1 MAKKAFT
8 PIPPMAELPPAE
20 EINVREVLDKYLTGE
35 IDLICVLGPTA
46 SGKTRYAVK
55 LAREIN
61 ALLADP
67 SAEASAKEK
76 RATPLAAGGG
86 ARSEGVGGVLFVA
99 DGSAEGAG
107 AEIISADSRQVYRG
121 MDIGTG
127 KDLSEYEEI
136 PYHLMDIV
144 DAGTKYNIFEY
155 QRDFERAYKDI
166 LDRGG
171 IPILCGGSGL
181 YIEAATCGYSLPEVP
196 PDPELRAELEKKS
209 DEELV
214 AQLAS
219 LKPLHN
225 TTDYDTRKRL
235 IRALEIAIYEA
246 EHPVERT
253 SFLPKN
259 TYYIGTLVTREE
271 RNARIDRRLDARL
284 EEGMTE
290 EIRGLLESIPA
301 EDLIYYG
308 LEYKFV
314 TLHLTGELTFDQMR
328 TQLATAIHQ
337 FAKRQMTWF
346 RGMERKGIRIHWT
359 KI

>member
-1 MAKKAFT
+1 
-8 PIPPMAELPPAE
+8 MAELPPAE
-20 EINVREVLDKYLTGE
+20 EIDVQEILDRYIRGE

-46 SGKTRYAVK
+46 SGKTRYAVR
-55 LAREIN
+55 LARQIN
-61 ALLADP
+61 ALQAV
-67 SAEASAKEK
+67 S
-76 RATPLAAGGG
+76 G
-86 ARSEGVGGVLFVA
+86 EGK
-99 DGSAEGAG
+99 AG

-127 KDLSEYEEI
+127 KDLGEYEEI
-136 PYHLMDIV
+136 PYHLTDIAE
-144 DAGTKYNIFEY
+144 AGEKYNIFEY
-155 QRDFERAYKDI
+155 QRDFEKVYRDI
-166 LDRGG
+166 RRRGG
-171 IPILCGGSGL
+171 VPILCGGSGL
-181 YIEAATCGYSLPEVP
+181 YIEAATRGYSLPEVP
-196 PDPELRAELEKKS
+196 ADPALREELEKET
-209 DEELV
+209 DEELIKR
-214 AQLAS
+214 LAA

-253 SFLPKN
+253 SYLPKN
-259 TYYIGTLVTREE
+259 TYYIGTLVSREE
-271 RNARIDRRLDARL
+271 RNAKIDRRLDARL
-284 EEGMTE
+284 EEGMVE
-290 EIRGLLESIPA
+290 EIRGLVDGTHPALAPEHRPIPA

-314 TLHLTGELTFDQMR
+314 TQYIIGELSFEQMR

-359 KI
+359 KPQQETYCRSAGAVSVNK

>member
-1 MAKKAFT
+1 MAKKPFI

-20 EINVREVLDKYLTGE
+20 EIDVKEILDRYLSGE

-46 SGKTRYAVK
+46 SGKTRYAVS
-55 LAREIN
+55 LARQIN
-61 ALLADP
+61 ALLSTTD
-67 SAEASAKEK
+67 
-76 RATPLAAGGG
+76 
-86 ARSEGVGGVLFVA
+86 GVQ
-99 DGSAEGAG
+99 AG

-127 KDLSEYEEI
+127 KDLAEYEEI

-155 QRDFERAYKDI
+155 QRDFEKAYKDI
-166 LDRGG
+166 VDRGG

-196 PDPELRAELEKKS
+196 PDPELRAALEQKS
-209 DEELV
+209 DDELI
-214 AQLAS
+214 AMLAS

-225 TTDYDTRKRL
+225 STDYDTRKRL
-235 IRALEIAIYEA
+235 IRALEIAIYES
-246 EHPVERT
+246 EHPVQRT
-253 SFLPKN
+253 AFLPKN
-259 TYYIGTLVTREE
+259 TYYIGTLVSREV
-271 RNARIDRRLDARL
+271 RNSKIDRRLDARL
-284 EEGMTE
+284 EEGMVE
-290 EIRGLLESIPA
+290 EIKGLTDGTHPALAPEHKPIPA

-314 TLHLTGELTFDQMR
+314 TLYLIGELTFEEMR
-328 TQLATAIHQ
+328 TQLSTAIHQ

-359 KI
+359 EVQ